1 MPGVV
6 KLEDLLQG
14 TSKGSSLLE
23 CKSQDEMMGEEAGE
37 KDRCQKKPPG
47 LACQTK

>member
-23 CKSQDEMMGEEAGE
+23 RKSQDEMMGEEAGK
-37 KDRCQKKPPG
+37 KDRCQKKPSWSCLPN
-47 LACQTK
+47 